1 MHQDSF
7 CRRTSITEKRHGG
20 RRLSDDRPRPPPSRP
35 GTFIKPMY
43 SIRPIAATVRR
54 FHGSLRVSSPP
65 LSPHPPPPPSRP
77 QSRVRGYSPRCPG
90 RARTIHQPR
99 TVDYRPSG
107 GHRRIGSSSR
117 RHPAGVAECT
127 SAPIFRR
134 TTPCGNAAITTV
146 LNRSNRRRN
155 RSAIF
160 FRAFKAL
167 SKVRKIAGEIVLRLR
182 GPR

>member
-65 LSPHPPPPPSRP
+65 PSPRIPPPRHPDRNRESAGIPHGA
-77 QSRVRGYSPRCPG
+77 RVA
-90 RARTIHQPR
+90 RAQYISLARSITDRAAVTGASVP
-99 TVDYRPSG
+99 
-107 GHRRIGSSSR
+107 
-117 RHPAGVAECT
+117 PAGVIRRGSPSAHLHLFFAEPPR
-127 SAPIFRR
+127 AE
-134 TTPCGNAAITTV
+134 TP
-146 LNRSNRRRN
+146 RSRP
-155 RSAIF
+155 F
-160 FRAFKAL
+160 
-167 SKVRKIAGEIVLRLR
+167 
-182 GPR
+182 